1 MSSIPATYETYQE
14 TVVVQEATT
23 ESCICIPAT
32 YGTVTETIVVV
43 TPASC

>member
-23 ESCICIPAT
+23 NLVS
-32 YGTVTETIVVV
+32 VFQRLTEQ
-43 TPASC
+43 